1 MSEKHIEMLGIVL
14 SLVFL
19 FSKFGSAI
27 PNDFYNYLQWFD
39 FRSLDMISYDSISFA
54 AEPLHDQDI
63 SRISSFIERF
73 QPMIEFSGNKG
84 GKNNNSN
91 ESILKVKRLRNKNNS
106 IKVK

>member
-1 MSEKHIEMLGIVL
+1 MNEKHIKMLGIVL

-19 FSKFGSAI
+19 FSKGSAI
-27 PNDFYNYLQWFD
+27 PNDFYNYLQWLD

-54 AEPLHDQDI
+54 ADLLHDEDI

-84 GKNNNSN
+84 GKNNHSN
-91 ESILKVKRLRNKNNS
+91 ESILKVKKF
-106 IKVK
+106 KT